1 MTLSFTKV
9 RNNLRINIPF
19 IAEIDEKSSE
29 FLQDRVIGHTLNSFY
44 LLGSEKFEENAPSRK
59 VDPFKIE
66 IILASSRF
74 ILNLY
79 DVSME
84 YEDIMHM
91 VKKFFKDILDHN
103 KSSVKGGVISKAYN
117 DKLTSE
123 YATFSVTNGHW

>member
-1 MTLSFTKV
+1 MSFTKV
-9 RNNLRINIPF
+9 RNSLRINIPF
-19 IAEIDEKSSE
+19 IKEIDEKSSD
-29 FLQDRVIGHTLNSFY
+29 FIQDRVIGHTLNSFY
-44 LLGSEKFEENAPSRK
+44 LLGSEKFEEDAPSRK

-79 DVSME
+79 DSME
-84 YEDIMHM
+84 YDDIMQM

-123 YATFSVTNGHW
+123 YATFSVTNGHL

>member
-1 MTLSFTKV
+1 MSFTKV

-19 IAEIDEKSSE
+19 IKEIDEKSSD
-29 FLQDRVIGHTLNSFY
+29 FIQDRVIGHTLNGFY

-79 DVSME
+79 DTME
-84 YEDIMHM
+84 YEDIMDM
-91 VKKFFKDILDHN
+91 VKKFFKDILNHN
-103 KSSVKGGVISKAYN
+103 KSSVKGGVISIAYN
-117 DKLTSE
+117 HKLISE
-123 YATFSVTNGHW
+123 YATFSVTNAHL

>member
-1 MTLSFTKV
+1 MAMSFTKV

-19 IAEIDEKSSE
+19 ITEIDERSSD
-29 FLQDRVIGHTLNSFY
+29 FIQDRVIGHTLNSFY

-79 DVSME
+79 ESME

-103 KSSVKGGVISKAYN
+103 KSSVKGGVISNAYN
-117 DKLTSE
+117 FKLISE
-123 YATFSVTNGHW
+123 YATLSVTNAHL